1 VNKAVL
7 AAISAIAVGSILV
20 LALDR
25 APEPAAYPPGT
36 VLAVAGEP
44 ISAAEVAETERR
56 VRLLYPS
63 RSPEYAT
70 AAALESFVL
79 PRAAV
84 RAAYASERAR
94 AAAEAAAAWARIE
107 AGRATEPEP
116 EEHCGTADDLSLFLW
131 AAARE
136 LEPGAWSGPLERI
149 GSFSI
154 VQLVSR
160 DGFDL
165 RETQERICIR
175 ALDFGY
181 LPPAFGPEDLD
192 AALRSAKLEIV
203 DPGYEGLVPEHLRY
217 LMKGTATP

>member
-1 VNKAVL
+1 VNRAVL
-7 AAISAIAVGSILV
+7 AVVAAIAVGSILV

-25 APEPAAYPPGT
+25 TPEPAAYAPGT

-44 ISAAEVAETERR
+44 VTAAEVAEAERR

-63 RSPEYAT
+63 RSPEYVRS
-70 AAALESFVL
+70 AALESFVL

-84 RAAYASERAR
+84 RAAYAPERAR
-94 AAAEAAAAWARIE
+94 AAAEAAAAWGRIE
-107 AGRATEPEP
+107 AGEAPEA

-160 DGFDL
+160 SGFDL

-175 ALDFGY
+175 TLDFGY
-181 LPPAFGPEDLD
+181 LPPAFAPEDLD

-203 DPGYEGLVPEHLRY
+203 DPGYESRVPEHLRY
-217 LMKGTATP
+217 LMKGTTTP